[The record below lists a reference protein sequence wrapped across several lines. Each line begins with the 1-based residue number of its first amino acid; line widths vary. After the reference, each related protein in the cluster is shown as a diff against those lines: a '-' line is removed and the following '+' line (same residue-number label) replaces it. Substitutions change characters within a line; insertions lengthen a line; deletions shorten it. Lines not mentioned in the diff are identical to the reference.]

1 MPTLPSAN
9 GESLATPAPSSPSS
23 RLRLEQVTAQA
34 APWGLQELVR
44 LLTSKQLRE
53 DFSLDSDISKGMSA
67 SASSLPSL
75 QQPPDESTL
84 ACPAGHDGDTCT
96 GSASSLGL
104 QVLVSPEVS
113 S

>member
-23 RLRLEQVTAQA
+23 RLRPEQVTAQA

>member
-23 RLRLEQVTAQA
+23 RLRPEQVTAQA

-53 DFSLDSDISKGMSA
+53 DFSLDSDKGMSA